1 LNRNEILKLIEKAER
16 SLKASKTLLDKGY
29 YDFAVSRAYYTMFY
43 YARAL
48 LLTKNITPKKN
59 IHLQYPFFVRNLLNL
74 KSFLKS

>member
-48 LLTKNITPKKN
+48 LLTKNITPKKHSST
-59 IHLQYPFFVRNLLNL
+59 ISLFCEKFV
-74 KSFLKS
+74 KSKEFS